1 MAQVRAGLG
10 FVAAVQ
16 LQPELLARDAGAVA
30 KLAAAVRRHGVILR
44 PLAREIA
51 LSPPL
56 VCEDEHVEL
65 IGAAIRAAL
74 DEA

>member
-1 MAQVRAGLG
+1 
-10 FVAAVQ
+10 VAAVQ
-16 LQPELLARDAGAVA
+16 LEPELVARDAGVVA
-30 KLAAAVRRHGVILR
+30 KLAAAVRRQGVILR

-74 DEA
+74 EEV